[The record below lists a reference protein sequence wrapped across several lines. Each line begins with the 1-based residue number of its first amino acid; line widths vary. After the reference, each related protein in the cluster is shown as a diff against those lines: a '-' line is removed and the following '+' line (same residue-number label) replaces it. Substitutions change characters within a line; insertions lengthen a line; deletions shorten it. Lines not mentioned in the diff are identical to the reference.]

1 MAQESNITKSVS
13 NDVVSGYFYVMFIIS
28 LIATGILLIAELF
41 VLASSPRRGLSMI
54 IRTAPTIVLAVLNSM
69 SLYILSVRSLD

>member
-1 MAQESNITKSVS
+1 MPEESNITKSVP
-13 NDVVSGYFYVMFIIS
+13 NHVVSGYFYVMFIVA
-28 LIATGILLIAELF
+28 LIATGILVLTELYL
-41 VLASSPRRGLSMI
+41 LATSPRRGLSMI